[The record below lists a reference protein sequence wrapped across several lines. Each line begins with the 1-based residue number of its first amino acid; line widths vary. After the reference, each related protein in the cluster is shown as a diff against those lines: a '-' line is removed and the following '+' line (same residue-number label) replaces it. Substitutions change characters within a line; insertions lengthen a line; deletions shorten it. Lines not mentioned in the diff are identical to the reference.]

1 MNPTRKQISDKIK
14 YLRRVWTDTLMSA
27 YPQAAP
33 VIYNSFKEFL
43 NLVQRENYVQE
54 SVKCSNGQDIEQL
67 RVNEVDKSTLLSFVQ
82 NLPENCYITVE
93 AHEDYDGYF
102 EYLMQAWYY
111 RNETDQEYLQRIS
124 ELHNKIENKQQ
135 KKRCADPEVN
145 QYIEYLE
152 KQLVDKE

>member
-1 MNPTRKQISDKIK
+1 MNPTRKQILDKIK
-14 YLRRVWTDTLMSA
+14 YLRRNWTVTLRSA

-33 VIYNSFKEFL
+33 GIYNSFKDFL

-93 AHEDYDGYF
+93 AHEDYDGYVD
-102 EYLMQAWYY
+102 YLMQAWVYC
-111 RNETDQEYLQRIS
+111 RETDAQYLTRLRQLQKRV
-124 ELHNKIENKQQ
+124 EQCVQ

-145 QYIEYLE
+145 KYIEYLE
-152 KQLVDKE
+152 SKVK